1 MNLYANTSILYE
13 RGFRIGESLENKR
26 LSPTNPSC
34 CLDYDYR
41 NKSINMGLPHYHL
54 FYEMLLLLSP
64 RCNHYVE
71 GRKFSMK
78 QGDIILLTPGVLHQS
93 EYIDD
98 NKNDRIL
105 IQFTWP
111 GTMSFPDARKKIL
124 TVFNAP
130 VPVFRFEGEAL
141 ARLSSDLN
149 AIVMDYMRTKGSAV
163 QEIMANAH
171 LLEFLSDLYLFADR
185 NTYFQTPDTGVRGKI
200 YSIVNYIHVHYTEE
214 LSLHV
219 LAERFYINQ
228 YYLSHCF
235 KEMTGYTVGE
245 YIQVTR
251 IRNAQYLLD
260 FSDQNITDIA
270 RHSGF
275 FSFSQFSRSFWKV
288 NGMSPSEYR
297 RRQKSRNTEEVNP
310 AEIAEKVPRRSLKN
324 PEL

>member
-1 MNLYANTSILYE
+1 MNLYTNTSILYE
-13 RGFRIGESLENKR
+13 RGFKIGESLENKQ

-34 CLDYDYR
+34 FLDFDYR

-71 GRKFSMK
+71 GCKFSMK
-78 QGDIILLTPGVLHQS
+78 QGDIILLPPGVLHQS

-124 TVFNAP
+124 TIFNAP

-149 AIVMDYMRTKGSAV
+149 AIVTDYIRTKDSAM
-163 QEIMANAH
+163 QEILSNAH
-171 LLEFLSDLYLFADR
+171 LLELVSDLYLYADQ
-185 NTYFQTPDTGVRGKI
+185 NVYFQAPDTGVRGEI

-214 LSLHV
+214 LSLHI
-219 LAERFYINQ
+219 LAEKFFINP

-260 FSDQNITDIA
+260 FSTQKITDIA
-270 RHSGF
+270 ELSGF
-275 FSFSQFSRSFWKV
+275 SSFSQFNRSFWKV

-297 RRQKSRNTEEVNP
+297 RRQKARNTEVVNLG
-310 AEIAEKVPRRSLKN
+310 EISAGGLRRS
-324 PEL
+324 

>member
-1 MNLYANTSILYE
+1 MNLYKNTSILYE
-13 RGFRIGESLENKR
+13 RGFKIGESLENKQ

-34 CLDYDYR
+34 YLDYDYR

-78 QGDIILLTPGVLHQS
+78 QGDIILLHPGVLHQS

-111 GTMSFPDARKKIL
+111 GTMSFSDDRKKIL
-124 TVFNAP
+124 TTFNAP
-130 VPVFRFEGEAL
+130 VPVFRFEGEAES
-141 ARLSSDLN
+141 RLSSDLN
-149 AIVMDYMRTKGSAV
+149 VIVTDYLRTKGSAA
-163 QEIMANAH
+163 QKILANAH
-171 LLEFLSDLYLFADR
+171 LLEFLSDLYLYADQ
-185 NTYFQTPDTGVRGKI
+185 NVYFQSPDTGVRGKI
-200 YSIVNYIHVHYTEE
+200 YSIVNYIHIHYTEE
-214 LSLHV
+214 LSLHI
-219 LAERFYINQ
+219 LAEKFFINP

-235 KEMTGYTVGE
+235 KDMTGYTVGE

-260 FSDQNITDIA
+260 FSGQKITEIA
-270 RHSGF
+270 ETSGF
-275 FSFSQFSRSFWKV
+275 TSFSQFNRSFWKV

-297 RRQKSRNTEEVNP
+297 RRQISRNTEVVDP
-310 AEIAEKVPRRSLKN
+310 VKIPSSRYRM
-324 PEL
+324 P

>member
-1 MNLYANTSILYE
+1 MNLYKNTSILYE
-13 RGFRIGESLENKR
+13 RGFKIGESLENKQ
-26 LSPTNPSC
+26 LSPMNPSC
-34 CLDYDYR
+34 YLDYDYR

-78 QGDIILLTPGVLHQS
+78 QGDIILLHPGVLHQS

-111 GTMSFPDARKKIL
+111 GTMSFSDDRKKIL
-124 TVFNAP
+124 TTFNAP
-130 VPVFRFEGEAL
+130 VPVFRFEGEAES
-141 ARLSSDLN
+141 RLSSDLN
-149 AIVMDYMRTKGSAV
+149 VIVTDYLRTKGSAA
-163 QEIMANAH
+163 QKILANAH
-171 LLEFLSDLYLFADR
+171 LLEFLSDLYLYADQ
-185 NTYFQTPDTGVRGKI
+185 NVYFQSPDTGVRGKI
-200 YSIVNYIHVHYTEE
+200 YSIVNYIHIHYTEE
-214 LSLHV
+214 LSLHI
-219 LAERFYINQ
+219 LAEKFFINP

-235 KEMTGYTVGE
+235 KDMTGYTVGE

-260 FSDQNITDIA
+260 FSGQKITEIA
-270 RHSGF
+270 ETSGF
-275 FSFSQFSRSFWKV
+275 TSFSQFNRSFWKV

-297 RRQKSRNTEEVNP
+297 RRQISRNTEVVDP
-310 AEIAEKVPRRSLKN
+310 VKIPSSRYRM
-324 PEL
+324 P

>member
-1 MNLYANTSILYE
+1 MNLYTNTSILYE
-13 RGFRIGESLENKR
+13 RGFKIGESLENKQ

-34 CLDYDYR
+34 FLDFDYR

-78 QGDIILLTPGVLHQS
+78 QGDIILLPPGVLHQS

-124 TVFNAP
+124 TIFNAP

-149 AIVMDYMRTKGSAV
+149 AIVTDYIRTKDSAM
-163 QEIMANAH
+163 QEILSNAH
-171 LLEFLSDLYLFADR
+171 LLELVSDLYLYADQ
-185 NTYFQTPDTGVRGKI
+185 NVYFQAPDTGVRGKI

-214 LSLHV
+214 LSLHI
-219 LAERFYINQ
+219 LAEKFFINP

-260 FSDQNITDIA
+260 FSTQKITDIA
-270 RHSGF
+270 ELSGF
-275 FSFSQFSRSFWKV
+275 SSFSQFNRSFWKV

-297 RRQKSRNTEEVNP
+297 RRQKARNTEVVNLG
-310 AEIAEKVPRRSLKN
+310 EISAGGLRRS
-324 PEL
+324 